1 MTVTVTPHDRIRV
14 LTLARPPANALERT
28 LIEAITREVVDA
40 ARDDTC
46 RGVVL
51 TGGGGF
57 FSAGVDIKVVP
68 TYAPHERK
76 SMLLAINRMVLEL
89 YSLTKPMVA
98 AVNGHAI
105 GGGLVLALTA
115 DVRLAA
121 TGSYGLGLTEAAAG
135 IPFPAGP
142 LAVVE
147 AELPPHT
154 RRQLCLTARTVAPED
169 PLLIPAIDRWLAPER
184 LMDEAMTEVEALVKL
199 PGHRAVKR
207 QLRAATVRRLREIVE
222 QEDEP
227 LLAQKTK
234 PSQA

>member
-1 MTVTVTPHDRIRV
+1 MLVTVTSHDRIRV
-14 LTLARPPANALERT
+14 LTLARAPANALELT
-28 LIEAITREVVDA
+28 LIEAITREVAAA

-46 RGVVL
+46 AGVVL
-51 TGGGGF
+51 TGCPGF
-57 FSAGVDIKVVP
+57 FSAGVDVKVVP
-68 TYAPHERK
+68 HYGDHERE
-76 SMLLAINRMVLEL
+76 SMLLGINRMVLEL
-89 YSLTKPMVA
+89 YSMTKPMVA

-121 TGSYGLGLTEAAAG
+121 TGSYGLGLTEAKAG

-154 RRQLCLTARTVAPED
+154 RRQLCLTAQVLAPRDSRLD
-169 PLLIPAIDRWLAPER
+169 PVIDRWTAPER
-184 LMDEAMTEVEALVKL
+184 LMDEAMTEVAALAEL
-199 PGHRAVKR
+199 RGHRAVKR

-227 LLAQKTK
+227 LLAQNTK